1 MKIAMLS
8 EHASPLAAVGDV
20 DAGGQNV
27 HVGALAT
34 ALAERGHQVD
44 VFTRRDDPDA
54 PNCVRLARG
63 VLVRHLPAGPPEPIP
78 KDELPPYLPEMTSAL
93 EAALRRGAYDVL
105 HAHFWMSGQVSL
117 DAARSLDIPVLQTFH
132 ALGVVK
138 KRHQGAEDTSPPQ
151 RLDTEARIARDV
163 DRIIATCTDEMRELL
178 AITAGHPSIDVV
190 PCGVDTAQFHP
201 ARLGPVPQRRC
212 RYRVLSLGRMVRRK
226 GIDDT
231 IRAVAQIPD
240 TELLIAGGPSRQE
253 LCSDPEGARLQ
264 ELIAELGVPDRVRLL
279 GQVRRSE
286 VPDLV
291 CSSDV
296 VACLPWYE
304 PFGIVPLEAMACG
317 VPVLGSAVGGLLDTV
332 VDGVTGILI
341 PARSPDVAAERLGDL
356 LADEAGRRTMG
367 EAGVRRVEERFRWDR
382 VAARTEASYLRA
394 LGSSWRPEKRRT
406 ELGYDGIGRA
416 DRQTEKVAG

>member
-1 MKIAMLS
+1 MNIAMLS

-34 ALAERGHQVD
+34 ALAARGHQVE
-44 VFTRRDDPDA
+44 VFTRRDDPRL
-54 PNCVRLARG
+54 PNCVPLADG
-63 VLVRHLPAGPPEPIP
+63 VLVRHLPAGPPQPIS
-78 KDELPPYLPEMTSAL
+78 KDELPPYLPEMTRAL
-93 EAALRRGAYDVL
+93 AAALRRGQHDVL
-105 HAHFWMSGQVSL
+105 HAHFWMSGQVCL
-117 DAARSLDIPVLQTFH
+117 DAARSTDIPVLQTFH

-151 RLDTEARIARDV
+151 RLDVESRIARSV
-163 DRIIATCTDEMRELL
+163 DRIVATCTDEMRELL
-178 AITAGHPSIDVV
+178 AIGATRPAIDVV
-190 PCGVDTAQFHP
+190 PCGVDITQFHP
-201 ARLGPVPQRRC
+201 AAAGPAPQRGY
-212 RYRVLSLGRMVRRK
+212 RYRVLTLGRMVRRK

-231 IRAVAQIPD
+231 VRAVAQLPD
-240 TELLIAGGPSRQE
+240 TELLIAGGPSQKE
-253 LCSDPEGARLQ
+253 LRHDPEAQRLQ
-264 ELIAELGVPDRVRLL
+264 ALIDDLGVAGRVRLL

-291 CSSDV
+291 RSSDV

-317 VPVLGSAVGGLLDTV
+317 VPVLGSAVGGLLDSV

-341 PARSPDVAAERLGDL
+341 PARAPDIAAERLRDL

-367 EAGVRRVEERFRWDR
+367 EAGIRRVEERFRWDR
-382 VAARTEASYLRA
+382 VAARTETSYLRA
-394 LGSSWRPEKRRT
+394 LGASRRPEVLPT
-406 ELGYDGIGRA
+406 EMSRKAIGRSG
-416 DRQTEKVAG
+416 RQTEKVAG